1 MGSKVGQRK
10 LSENRGQ
17 DFSSN
22 LTFEFDASSQRV
34 FQYVDLGSGLG
45 VSMQKFHSNIDPSLL
60 MQSFHLSSA
69 VNEWTSPWLRN
80 PPKSFV
86 SGTYTQQTIEREI
99 KDSRFELN
107 HNTAFTVI
115 CVLQWAN
122 NSNEYRHGFLAN
134 SFNNKGWALYP
145 ESANKITFVLFNDLF
160 FGDRRCYAGT
170 AISWGDYGQ
179 TYFSAQAGPFT
190 STTAT
195 SSFGQTYILTWQ
207 TNANFDFTSSAT
219 IFPLEKSTS
228 YRFVPYVSQNKA
240 DLLLASTGATVLSG
254 PMIIGNNGWRNNA
267 FNFSASWFPGTGSSI
282 THWNAGKGN
291 LSDNLDFGYSQ
302 GTAGGGVARWSL
314 YHRRWLH
321 YAITYTGTPPT
332 TIAGVESAFMIY
344 LQGAAVGTSAENSA
358 NLNITSN
365 MTYDSGS
372 RFRFFMEK
380 SDSGNNAGVT
390 ANIGFCQIYNRVLS
404 AAEISTQYNSI
415 KNRFGL
421 P

>member
-1 MGSKVGQRK
+1 MGTKIGLRK
-10 LSENRGQ
+10 PVESRGL
-17 DFSSN
+17 DFSSA
-22 LTFEFDASSQRV
+22 LTYEFDASSQRV

-45 VSMQKFHSNIDPSLL
+45 VSMQKYSSTINPNQL

-69 VNEWTSPWLRN
+69 LNAWTAPWIRN

-86 SGTYTQQTIEREI
+86 SGASTQQTTEREI
-99 KDSRFELN
+99 KDSVFELN
-107 HNTAFTVI
+107 HNSPFTVI

-122 NSNEYRHGFLAN
+122 NSNEYKHGFLAN

-145 ESANKITFVLFNDLF
+145 ESANKITFVLFNDLY

-179 TYFSAQAGPFT
+179 TYFSGQAGPFV
-190 STTAT
+190 STNAT

-207 TNANFDFTSSAT
+207 NSNIFEFTSPAT
-219 IFPLEKSTS
+219 IFPLQKSTT
-228 YRFVPYVSQNKA
+228 YRFVPYVSQLKA
-240 DLLLASTGATVLSG
+240 DLQTSTGTTVLSG
-254 PMIIGNNGWRNNA
+254 SMIIGNNGWRNNDY
-267 FNFSASWFPGTGSSI
+267 NFSASWYPGTGSSI
-282 THWNAGKGN
+282 THWNAGKAN
-291 LSDNLDFGYSQ
+291 LSDNVDFGYTQ
-302 GTAGGGVARWSL
+302 GTNAGGVTRFSI

-332 TIAGVESAFMIY
+332 TIAGVESAFKIY

-365 MTYDSGS
+365 MTYDSDS

-380 SDSGNNAGVT
+380 SDSGFNAGVS

>member
-1 MGSKVGQRK
+1 MGTKIGLRK
-10 LSENRGQ
+10 PVENRGF
-17 DFSSN
+17 DFSSA
-22 LTFEFDASSQRV
+22 LTFEFDASSQRL

-45 VSMQKFHSNIDPSLL
+45 VSMQKYSSTINPNQL
-60 MQSFHLSSA
+60 MQSFHLSNATDS
-69 VNEWTSPWLRN
+69 WTAPWIRN
-80 PPKSFV
+80 APKSFV
-86 SGTYTQQTIEREI
+86 SGAYTQQTTEREI
-99 KDSRFELN
+99 KDPVFELN
-107 HNTAFTVI
+107 HNSPFTVI
-115 CVLQWAN
+115 CVLQWAD
-122 NSNEYRHGFLAN
+122 SASEYRFGFLAN
-134 SFNNKGWALYP
+134 SYDNKGWALYP
-145 ESANKITFVLFNDLF
+145 ESANKITFVLYNDLF
-160 FGDRRCYAGT
+160 FGGRRCYAGT

-179 TYFSAQAGPFT
+179 TYFSGQAGPFI
-190 STTAT
+190 STNAT

-207 TNANFDFTSSAT
+207 TNGFFDFTSSAT
-219 IFPLEKSTS
+219 IFPLQKSTS

-240 DLLLASTGATVLSG
+240 DLLLVSTGATVLSG
-254 PMIIGNNGWRNNA
+254 SMIIGNNGWRNNQY
-267 FNFSASWFPGTGSSI
+267 NFSASWFPGTGSSI

-291 LSDNLDFGYSQ
+291 LSDNLDFGYTQ
-302 GTAGGGVARWSL
+302 GTNAGAVTRWSL

-332 TIAGVESAFMIY
+332 TIAGVESAFKIY

-358 NLNITSN
+358 NLNLTSD
-365 MTYDSGS
+365 MTYNSES

-380 SDSGNNAGVT
+380 SDSGNNAGVS

>member
-1 MGSKVGQRK
+1 MGTKVGLRK

-22 LTFEFDASSQRV
+22 LTFEFDASSQRL

-45 VSMQKFHSNIDPSLL
+45 ISMQKFSSTINPNQL
-60 MQSFHLSSA
+60 MQSFHLSNA
-69 VNEWTSPWLRN
+69 TDAWTAPWIRN
-80 PPKSFV
+80 APKSFV
-86 SGTYTQQTIEREI
+86 SGAYTQQTTEREI
-99 KDSRFELN
+99 KDPVFELN
-107 HNTAFTVI
+107 HDSPFTVI

-122 NSNEYRHGFLAN
+122 NANEYRFGFLAN
-134 SFNNKGWALYP
+134 SYDNKGWALYP
-145 ESANKITFVLFNDLF
+145 ESANKITFVLYNDLF
-160 FGDRRCYAGT
+160 FGGRRCYAGT

-179 TYFSAQAGPFT
+179 TYFSGQAGPFT
-190 STTAT
+190 STLAT

-207 TNANFDFTSSAT
+207 TNGFFDFTSSAT

-240 DLLLASTGATVLSG
+240 DLLLVSTGATVLSG
-254 PMIIGNNGWRNNA
+254 PMIIGNNGWRNNSL
-267 FNFSASWFPGTGSSI
+267 NFSASWYPGTGSSI
-282 THWNAGKGN
+282 THWNARKGN
-291 LSDNLDFGYSQ
+291 LSDNLDFGYTQ
-302 GTAGGGVARWSL
+302 GTSGGGVSRWSL

-332 TIAGVESAFMIY
+332 TIAGVESAFKIY

-358 NLNITSN
+358 NLNLTSN
-365 MTYDSGS
+365 MTYNSVS
-372 RFRFFMEK
+372 RFRFFMDK
-380 SDSGNNAGVT
+380 TDSGSNSGVT
-390 ANIGFCQIYNRVLS
+390 ANIGFCQIYNRVLT

>member
-1 MGSKVGQRK
+1 MGTKVGLRK

-45 VSMQKFHSNIDPSLL
+45 VSMQKFHSNIDPSKLL
-60 MQSFHLSSA
+60 QSFHLSDDSNA
-69 VNEWTSPWLRN
+69 WTAPLLRN

-86 SGTYTQQTIEREI
+86 SGAHTQQTIEREI
-99 KDSRFELN
+99 KDSTFELN
-107 HNTAFTVI
+107 HNSPFTVI
-115 CVLQWAN
+115 CVLQWT
-122 NSNEYRHGFLAN
+122 NSTDEYRFGFLAN

-145 ESANKITFVLFNDLF
+145 ESANKITFVLYNDLY

-170 AISWGDYGQ
+170 AISWGDYGKK
-179 TYFSAQAGPFT
+179 YNSVRDAPFV

-207 TNANFDFTSSAT
+207 NSNVFSFTSPASF
-219 IFPLEKSTS
+219 FPLEKSTT
-228 YRFVPYVSQNKA
+228 YRFVPYVPENKA
-240 DLLLASTGATVLSG
+240 DLQTSTGTTVLSG
-254 PMIIGNNGWRNNA
+254 PMIIGNNGWRNNQY
-267 FNFSASWFPGTGSSI
+267 NFSASWFPGTGSSI

-291 LSDNLDFGYSQ
+291 LSDNVDFGYVQ
-302 GTAGGGVARWSL
+302 GTNPGGVAGMNL
-314 YHRRWLH
+314 FHRRWLH

-332 TIAGVESAFMIY
+332 TIAGVESAFKIY

-365 MTYDSGS
+365 MTYDSTS
-372 RFRFFMEK
+372 RFRFFMDK
-380 SDSGNNAGVT
+380 TDSGFNSGVT
-390 ANIGFCQIYNRVLS
+390 ANIGFCQIYNRVLTS
-404 AAEISTQYNSI
+404 AEISTQYNSI

>member
-22 LTFEFDASSQRV
+22 LTFEFDASSQRI

-45 VSMQKFHSNIDPSLL
+45 VSMQKYSSTINPNQL
-60 MQSFHLSSA
+60 MQSLHLSSA
-69 VNEWTSPWLRN
+69 LDAWTAPWIRN

-86 SGTYTQQTIEREI
+86 SGAYTQQTTEREI
-99 KDSRFELN
+99 KDSVFELN
-107 HNTAFTVI
+107 HNSPFTVI

-145 ESANKITFVLFNDLF
+145 ESANKITFVLFNDLY

-179 TYFSAQAGPFT
+179 TYFSGQAGPFV
-190 STTAT
+190 STNAT

-207 TNANFDFTSSAT
+207 NSNIFEFTSPAT
-219 IFPLEKSTS
+219 IFPLQKSTT
-228 YRFVPYVSQNKA
+228 YRFVPYVSQLKA
-240 DLLLASTGATVLSG
+240 DLQTSTGTTVLVG
-254 PMIIGNNGWRNNA
+254 PLVIGNNGWRNNGY
-267 FNFSASWFPGTGSSI
+267 NFTASWYPGTGSSI
-282 THWNAGKGN
+282 THWNAGKAN
-291 LSDNLDFGYSQ
+291 LSDNVDFGYSQ
-302 GTAGGGVARWSL
+302 GTAGGGVARFSL
-314 YHRRWLH
+314 NHRRWLH

-332 TIAGVESAFMIY
+332 TIAGVESAFKIY

-404 AAEISTQYNSI
+404 DTEISTQYNSI

>member
-1 MGSKVGQRK
+1 MGTKVGLRK

-45 VSMQKFHSNIDPSLL
+45 VSMQKFHSNIDTSVL
-60 MQSFHLSSA
+60 MQSFHLSDA
-69 VNEWTSPWLRN
+69 VNIWTSPWIRN
-80 PPKSFV
+80 SPKSFV
-86 SGTYTQQTIEREI
+86 SGVYTEQTIEREI
-99 KDSRFELN
+99 KDSIFELN
-107 HNTAFTVI
+107 HNSPFTVI
-115 CVLQWAN
+115 CVLQWT
-122 NSNEYRHGFLAN
+122 NSTDEYRFGFLAN
-134 SFNNKGWALYP
+134 SVDNKGWALYP
-145 ESANKITFVLFNDLF
+145 ESANKITFVLYNDLY
-160 FGDRRCYAGT
+160 FGDRRCYAGA
-170 AISWGDYGQ
+170 AISWGDYGKK
-179 TYFSAQAGPFT
+179 YNSVRDAPFV

-207 TNANFDFTSSAT
+207 NSNVFSFTSPASF
-219 IFPLEKSTS
+219 FPLEKSTT

-240 DLLLASTGATVLSG
+240 DLQTSTGTTVLTGS
-254 PMIIGNNGWRNNA
+254 MIIGNNGWRNNQY
-267 FNFSASWFPGTGSSI
+267 NFSASWFPGTGSSI

-291 LSDNLDFGYSQ
+291 LSDNVDFGYGQ
-302 GTAGGGVARWSL
+302 GTNAGGVSGMNL
-314 YHRRWLH
+314 HHRRWLH

-332 TIAGVESAFMIY
+332 TIAGVESAFKIY
-344 LQGAAVGTSAENSA
+344 LQGAAVGTSAEYSA

-365 MTYDSGS
+365 MTYDSTS
-372 RFRFFMEK
+372 RFRFFMDK
-380 SDSGNNAGVT
+380 TDSGYNSGVS
-390 ANIGFCQIYNRVLS
+390 ANIGFCQIYNRELS

>member
-1 MGSKVGQRK
+1 MGTKVGLRK

-45 VSMQKFHSNIDPSLL
+45 VSMQKFHSNIDTSVL
-60 MQSFHLSSA
+60 MQSFHLSDA
-69 VNEWTSPWLRN
+69 VNTWTSPWIRN
-80 PPKSFV
+80 SPKSFV
-86 SGTYTQQTIEREI
+86 SGVYTEQTIEREI

-107 HNTAFTVI
+107 HNSPFTVI
-115 CVLQWAN
+115 CVLQWT
-122 NSNEYRHGFLAN
+122 NSTDEYRFGFLAN

-145 ESANKITFVLFNDLF
+145 ESANKITFVLYNDLY
-160 FGDRRCYAGT
+160 FGDRRCYAGA
-170 AISWGDYGQ
+170 AISWGDYGIK
-179 TYFSAQAGPFT
+179 YNSVRDAPFV

-207 TNANFDFTSSAT
+207 NSNVFSFASPASF
-219 IFPLEKSTS
+219 FPLEKSTT
-228 YRFVPYVSQNKA
+228 YRFVPYVPENKA
-240 DLLLASTGATVLSG
+240 DLQTSTGTTVLTGS
-254 PMIIGNNGWRNNA
+254 MIIGNNGWRNNQY
-267 FNFSASWFPGTGSSI
+267 NFSASWFPSTGSSI

-291 LSDNLDFGYSQ
+291 LSDNVDFGYGQ
-302 GTAGGGVARWSL
+302 GTNPGGVSGMNL
-314 YHRRWLH
+314 FHRRWLH

-332 TIAGVESAFMIY
+332 TIAGVESAFKIY

-365 MTYDSGS
+365 MTYDSTS
-372 RFRFFMEK
+372 RFRFFMDK
-380 SDSGNNAGVT
+380 TDSGYNSGVT
-390 ANIGFCQIYNRVLS
+390 GNIGFCQIYNRVLT